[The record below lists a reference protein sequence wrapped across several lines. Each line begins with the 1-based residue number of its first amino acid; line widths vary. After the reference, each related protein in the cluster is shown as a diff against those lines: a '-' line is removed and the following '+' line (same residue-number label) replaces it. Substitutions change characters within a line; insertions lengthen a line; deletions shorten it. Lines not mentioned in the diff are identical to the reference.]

1 MCEKFHEYL
10 YGSKPFEIY
19 ADNKP
24 LTYVL
29 SSAKLDACGQRWV
42 AKLANYNFTIRYRCG
57 QSNAEADVLSRIS
70 WPKVLSNH
78 EDIDIDLECV
88 DTHIVNAVLTGSKS
102 KSSLIESISCSSKII
117 PDELDTDSSTSTNLD
132 WVKLQRTD
140 PNLSVIIKLI
150 ESDQLFKRKLHKKD
164 SQEVKAL
171 LRIKKNLKLTKDI
184 LYRKSFSD
192 NSSSKKVLWQL
203 VVPKAYR
210 ARALAGC
217 QDDVGHQGRMR
228 TLSLLRERFFW
239 PGMQEEVTQYVVK
252 CSGCLR
258 RKSASQ
264 VAPLQPIYVS
274 QPMEL
279 VQMDYLSLQ
288 PSKGNIENVLV
299 ITDHFTRYALAYPS
313 KTQTAQATA

>member
-1 MCEKFHEYL
+1 MYQRQNDKLRVIAYASRSVSKTESNYPAHKLEFLALKWAVCEKFHKYL
-10 YGSKPFEIY
+10 FGSKPFEIY
-19 ADNKP
+19 TDNNP

-29 SSAKLDACGQRWV
+29 TSAKLDACGQRWV
-42 AKLANYNFTIRYRCG
+42 AKLANYNRCG
-57 QSNAEADVLSRIS
+57 QSNVEADALSRIS
-70 WPKVLSNH
+70 WPKALSNH
-78 EDIDIDLECV
+78 EDIDFDLECM
-88 DTHIVNAVLTGSKS
+88 DSHIVNAVLTGSKS

-117 PDELDTDSSTSTNLD
+117 PDQLDTDSSSSANLD
-132 WVKLQRTD
+132 WVKLQRAD

-150 ESDQLFKRKLHKKD
+150 KSDQLFKRKLHKKD
-164 SQEVKAL
+164 LQEVKAL

-217 QDDVGHQGRMR
+217 HDDVGHQRRMR
-228 TLSLLRERFFW
+228 TLSLLIERFFW
-239 PGMQEEVTQYVVK
+239 PGMQEEATQYVVK
-252 CSGCLR
+252 CSRCLR
-258 RKSASQ
+258 RKSAPQ

-279 VQMDYLSLQ
+279 VQMDYLS
-288 PSKGNIENVLV
+288 
-299 ITDHFTRYALAYPS
+299 
-313 KTQTAQATA
+313 